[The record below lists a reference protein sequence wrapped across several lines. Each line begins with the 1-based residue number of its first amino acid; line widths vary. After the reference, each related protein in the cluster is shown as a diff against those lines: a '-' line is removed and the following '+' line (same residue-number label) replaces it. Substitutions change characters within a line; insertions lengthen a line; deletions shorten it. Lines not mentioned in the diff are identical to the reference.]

1 MTVAKRIVL
10 LVFVFTTC
18 LGCDQVTKS
27 VAKDTLVSN
36 HPISLLRGFINL
48 QYTENSGLMLGIGS
62 ALPHSIRFWLFT
74 VVVGGIGLGLLSFV
88 LASSFLETNS
98 SVALTLVAAGACG
111 NILDRIFKGDVV
123 IDFVTVG
130 FGDVRTAVFN
140 VADVAILCGI
150 GLFVFFH
157 GRSLTGQGTKP

>member
-1 MTVAKRIVL
+1 MSVAKRVVL
-10 LVFVFTTC
+10 LAIVFTTC

-27 VAKDTLVSN
+27 VAKDTLVSS
-36 HPISLLRGFINL
+36 HPVSLLRGFINL

-62 ALPHSIRFWLFT
+62 GLPHSIRFWLFT
-74 VVVGGIGLGLLSFV
+74 VVVGGITLGLLWFV
-88 LASSFLETNS
+88 LASSTLGTNS
-98 SVALTLVAAGACG
+98 SIALTLVAAGACG
-111 NILDRIFKGDVV
+111 NILDRIFKGNVV

-150 GLFVFFH
+150 TLFLFFH
-157 GRSLTGQGTKP
+157 GRSLTGQGTKL